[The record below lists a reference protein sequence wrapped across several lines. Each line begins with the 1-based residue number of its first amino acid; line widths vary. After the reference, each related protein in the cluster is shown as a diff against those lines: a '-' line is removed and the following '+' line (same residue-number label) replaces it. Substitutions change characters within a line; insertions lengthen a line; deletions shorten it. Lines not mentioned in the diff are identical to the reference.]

1 MAFHREE
8 RAGSRSRRREALWK
22 STVTTPAK
30 KKRSPAKISCLCLGV
45 LYPLQVKGQKK
56 VEKTVKYTVQPG
68 ETILG
73 IAHRHGTTLDHLLSL
88 NPGVQPDYVQAGQ
101 VVIVPYVPGGAEPA
115 PTPAQR
121 AAAARATEK
130 NAVVKK
136 QPAAGN
142 AAIMPNA
149 VSKVSYAEV
158 GQQPQPVKVTY
169 KEYKAKKK
177 ETAYGIA
184 KANNITVD
192 ELIEANPE
200 MKQEGYKLKKGSV
213 LRIPVKPIV
222 KKPTF
227 KGLNTIR
234 LAVILP
240 LVGNGV
246 EFDRS
251 VEFYRGLLMGVEEL
265 KQAGVNVVVS
275 VYNEPAPDVSIA
287 SQMLQVVGQNPDVI
301 VGPLYPT
308 HFTDVTAVSAKKVK
322 VVVPFS
328 SKVPQVDYRPE
339 VYVLNTPAVYENALA
354 LDLFMTNFKKQ
365 THVILLHGQ
374 AGNKRSFSE
383 ELQRRLSSA
392 GYDIVSLPT
401 SASTQQMTAALLGK
415 KQGEYIIV
423 PDDASE
429 ATMKQMLTKTADLQ
443 HALSGAQISL
453 LGYESWLP
461 YAEGS
466 MREQIHAANT
476 YILTPNYYYPYTTA
490 SKAFY
495 DKYRKWFKADFVS
508 SKPRM
513 APLGYDFARGFL
525 GSMATYGYDFS
536 TQSPQK
542 GSVAAQPKL
551 QSEPRFI
558 TVGGNGGYVSRSMWL
573 VRFKRDMSIVKI
585 SAQ

>member
-1 MAFHREE
+1 MIYNIKHVVFV
-8 RAGSRSRRREALWK
+8 L
-22 STVTTPAK
+22 
-30 KKRSPAKISCLCLGV
+30 SCFLCLGV
-45 LYPLQVKGQKK
+45 LCPLQVKGQKK

>member
-1 MAFHREE
+1 MIYNI
-8 RAGSRSRRREALWK
+8 
-22 STVTTPAK
+22 
-30 KKRSPAKISCLCLGV
+30 KRVVFVLSCFLCWGV
-45 LYPLQVKGQKK
+45 FCPLQVKGQKK

-88 NPGVQPDYVQAGQ
+88 NPGVQPNYVQAGQ

-130 NAVVKK
+130 NVLVKK

>member
-1 MAFHREE
+1 MIYNI
-8 RAGSRSRRREALWK
+8 
-22 STVTTPAK
+22 
-30 KKRSPAKISCLCLGV
+30 KRVVFILSYFLCLGV
-45 LYPLQVKGQKK
+45 FCPLQVKGQKK

-130 NAVVKK
+130 NVVVKK

>member
-1 MAFHREE
+1 MIYNI
-8 RAGSRSRRREALWK
+8 
-22 STVTTPAK
+22 
-30 KKRSPAKISCLCLGV
+30 KRVVFVLSCFLCLGV
-45 LYPLQVKGQKK
+45 LYPLQVNGQKK

-130 NAVVKK
+130 NVVVKK
-136 QPAAGN
+136 QPTAGN

-158 GQQPQPVKVTY
+158 GQQPQPAKVTY

-429 ATMKQMLTKTADLQ
+429 VTMKQMLTKTADLQ

>member
-1 MAFHREE
+1 MIYNIKHVVFI
-8 RAGSRSRRREALWK
+8 L
-22 STVTTPAK
+22 
-30 KKRSPAKISCLCLGV
+30 SCFLCLGV

-130 NAVVKK
+130 NVVVKK

-542 GSVAAQPKL
+542 GSVAAQLKL

>member
-1 MAFHREE
+1 MIYNI
-8 RAGSRSRRREALWK
+8 
-22 STVTTPAK
+22 
-30 KKRSPAKISCLCLGV
+30 KRVVFVLSCFLCLGV
-45 LYPLQVKGQKK
+45 LCPLQVNGQKK

-130 NAVVKK
+130 NVVVKK

-222 KKPTF
+222 KKSTF

>member
-1 MAFHREE
+1 MIYNI
-8 RAGSRSRRREALWK
+8 
-22 STVTTPAK
+22 
-30 KKRSPAKISCLCLGV
+30 KRVVFVLSCFLYLGV
-45 LYPLQVKGQKK
+45 LCPLQVKGQKK

-101 VVIVPYVPGGAEPA
+101 VVIVSYVPGGAEPA

-121 AAAARATEK
+121 AAAARTTEK
-130 NAVVKK
+130 NVVVKK

-142 AAIMPNA
+142 TAIMPNA

-265 KQAGVNVVVS
+265 KQAGTNVVVS

-308 HFTDVTAVSAKKVK
+308 HFTEVTAVSAKKVK

>member
-1 MAFHREE
+1 M
-8 RAGSRSRRREALWK
+8 
-22 STVTTPAK
+22 
-30 KKRSPAKISCLCLGV
+30 
-45 LYPLQVKGQKK
+45 
-56 VEKTVKYTVQPG
+56 
-68 ETILG
+68 
-73 IAHRHGTTLDHLLSL
+73 
-88 NPGVQPDYVQAGQ
+88 
-101 VVIVPYVPGGAEPA
+101 
-115 PTPAQR
+115 
-121 AAAARATEK
+121 
-130 NAVVKK
+130 
-136 QPAAGN
+136 
-142 AAIMPNA
+142 
-149 VSKVSYAEV
+149 
-158 GQQPQPVKVTY
+158 
-169 KEYKAKKK
+169 
-177 ETAYGIA
+177 
-184 KANNITVD
+184 
-192 ELIEANPE
+192 
-200 MKQEGYKLKKGSV
+200 
-213 LRIPVKPIV
+213 
-222 KKPTF
+222 
-227 KGLNTIR
+227 
-234 LAVILP
+234 
-240 LVGNGV
+240 
-246 EFDRS
+246 
-251 VEFYRGLLMGVEEL
+251 
-265 KQAGVNVVVS
+265 
-275 VYNEPAPDVSIA
+275 
-287 SQMLQVVGQNPDVI
+287 
-301 VGPLYPT
+301 
-308 HFTDVTAVSAKKVK
+308 
-322 VVVPFS
+322 
-328 SKVPQVDYRPE
+328 
-339 VYVLNTPAVYENALA
+339 LNTPAVYENALA

-374 AGNKRSFSE
+374 SGNKRSFSE

>member
-1 MAFHREE
+1 MIYNI
-8 RAGSRSRRREALWK
+8 
-22 STVTTPAK
+22 
-30 KKRSPAKISCLCLGV
+30 KRVVFILSCFLCLGV
-45 LYPLQVKGQKK
+45 FSPLQVKGQKK

-121 AAAARATEK
+121 AAAARTTEK

-136 QPAAGN
+136 QPVAGN
-142 AAIMPNA
+142 ATIMPNA
-149 VSKVSYAEV
+149 VSKVSCAEV

-374 AGNKRSFSE
+374 SGNKRSFSE

-443 HALSGAQISL
+443 HALFGAQISL

>member
-1 MAFHREE
+1 MIYNI
-8 RAGSRSRRREALWK
+8 
-22 STVTTPAK
+22 
-30 KKRSPAKISCLCLGV
+30 KRVVFILSCFLCLGV
-45 LYPLQVKGQKK
+45 FCPLQVKSQKK

-130 NAVVKK
+130 NVVVKK

-158 GQQPQPVKVTY
+158 GQQPQPAKVTY

-265 KQAGVNVVVS
+265 KQAGVNVGVS

>member
-1 MAFHREE
+1 MIYNI
-8 RAGSRSRRREALWK
+8 
-22 STVTTPAK
+22 
-30 KKRSPAKISCLCLGV
+30 KRVVFILSCFLCLGV
-45 LYPLQVKGQKK
+45 LCPLQVKGQKK

-130 NAVVKK
+130 NVVVKK

>member
-1 MAFHREE
+1 MIYNI
-8 RAGSRSRRREALWK
+8 
-22 STVTTPAK
+22 
-30 KKRSPAKISCLCLGV
+30 KRVVFVLSCFLCLGV
-45 LYPLQVKGQKK
+45 LYPLPVKGQKK

-158 GQQPQPVKVTY
+158 GQQPQPAKVTY
-169 KEYKAKKK
+169 KEYKVKKK

-200 MKQEGYKLKKGSV
+200 MKQEEYKLKKGSV

-495 DKYRKWFKADFVS
+495 EKYRKWFKADFVS

>member
-1 MAFHREE
+1 MIYNI
-8 RAGSRSRRREALWK
+8 
-22 STVTTPAK
+22 
-30 KKRSPAKISCLCLGV
+30 KRFVFVLSCFLCLGV

-130 NAVVKK
+130 NVVVKK

-213 LRIPVKPIV
+213 LRIPVRPIV

>member
-1 MAFHREE
+1 MIYNI
-8 RAGSRSRRREALWK
+8 
-22 STVTTPAK
+22 
-30 KKRSPAKISCLCLGV
+30 KRVVFVLSCFLCLGV

-73 IAHRHGTTLDHLLSL
+73 IAHRHGTTLDYLLSL

-130 NAVVKK
+130 DVVVKK
-136 QPAAGN
+136 QPAVGN

-383 ELQRRLSSA
+383 ELQRRLSSS

>member
-1 MAFHREE
+1 MIYNI
-8 RAGSRSRRREALWK
+8 
-22 STVTTPAK
+22 
-30 KKRSPAKISCLCLGV
+30 KRVVFVLSCFLCLGV
-45 LYPLQVKGQKK
+45 LCPLQVKGQKK

-121 AAAARATEK
+121 AAAARASEK
-130 NAVVKK
+130 NVVVKK

>member
-1 MAFHREE
+1 MIYNI
-8 RAGSRSRRREALWK
+8 
-22 STVTTPAK
+22 
-30 KKRSPAKISCLCLGV
+30 KRVVFVLSCFLCLGV

-130 NAVVKK
+130 NVVVKK

-142 AAIMPNA
+142 AAIMSNA

-495 DKYRKWFKADFVS
+495 EKYRKWFKADFVS

>member
-1 MAFHREE
+1 MIYNIKHVVFI
-8 RAGSRSRRREALWK
+8 L
-22 STVTTPAK
+22 
-30 KKRSPAKISCLCLGV
+30 SCFLCLGV
-45 LYPLQVKGQKK
+45 FFPLQVKGQKK

-265 KQAGVNVVVS
+265 KQVGVNVVVS

>member
-1 MAFHREE
+1 MIYNI
-8 RAGSRSRRREALWK
+8 
-22 STVTTPAK
+22 
-30 KKRSPAKISCLCLGV
+30 KRVVFILSCFLCLDV
-45 LYPLQVKGQKK
+45 FCPLQVKGQKK

-130 NAVVKK
+130 NVVVKK

-142 AAIMPNA
+142 AAIMSNA

-158 GQQPQPVKVTY
+158 GQKPQPIKVTY

>member
-1 MAFHREE
+1 MICNI
-8 RAGSRSRRREALWK
+8 
-22 STVTTPAK
+22 
-30 KKRSPAKISCLCLGV
+30 KRVVFILSYFLCLGV
-45 LYPLQVKGQKK
+45 FCPLQVKGQKK

-130 NAVVKK
+130 NVVVKK

>member
-1 MAFHREE
+1 MIYNI
-8 RAGSRSRRREALWK
+8 
-22 STVTTPAK
+22 
-30 KKRSPAKISCLCLGV
+30 KRVVFVLSCFLCLGV

-142 AAIMPNA
+142 AAIMLNA

>member
-1 MAFHREE
+1 MIYNI
-8 RAGSRSRRREALWK
+8 
-22 STVTTPAK
+22 
-30 KKRSPAKISCLCLGV
+30 KRVVFVLSCFLCLGV
-45 LYPLQVKGQKK
+45 LCPLQLNGQKK

-130 NAVVKK
+130 NVVVKK

-142 AAIMPNA
+142 AAIMSNA

-392 GYDIVSLPT
+392 GYDIVSLPI

-495 DKYRKWFKADFVS
+495 EKYRKWFKADFVS

>member
-1 MAFHREE
+1 MIYNI
-8 RAGSRSRRREALWK
+8 
-22 STVTTPAK
+22 
-30 KKRSPAKISCLCLGV
+30 KRVVFVLSCFLCLGV

-130 NAVVKK
+130 NVVVKK

-142 AAIMPNA
+142 AAIMSNA

-443 HALSGAQISL
+443 YALSGAQISL

>member
-1 MAFHREE
+1 MIYNIKHVVFV
-8 RAGSRSRRREALWK
+8 L
-22 STVTTPAK
+22 
-30 KKRSPAKISCLCLGV
+30 SCFLCLGV
-45 LYPLQVKGQKK
+45 LCPLQVKGQKK

-130 NAVVKK
+130 NVVVKK

-169 KEYKAKKK
+169 KEYRAKKK

-365 THVILLHGQ
+365 THVILLHCQ

-476 YILTPNYYYPYTTA
+476 YILTPNYYYPYTTT

>member
-1 MAFHREE
+1 MIYNI
-8 RAGSRSRRREALWK
+8 
-22 STVTTPAK
+22 
-30 KKRSPAKISCLCLGV
+30 KRVVFVLSCFLCIGV
-45 LYPLQVKGQKK
+45 LYPLQVNGQKK

-251 VEFYRGLLMGVEEL
+251 VEFYRGLLMGVDEL

>member
-1 MAFHREE
+1 MIYNIKHVVFI
-8 RAGSRSRRREALWK
+8 L
-22 STVTTPAK
+22 
-30 KKRSPAKISCLCLGV
+30 SCFLCLGV
-45 LYPLQVKGQKK
+45 FCPLQVKGQKK
-56 VEKTVKYTVQPG
+56 VEKTVKYMVQPG

-158 GQQPQPVKVTY
+158 GQQPQPAKVTY

-275 VYNEPAPDVSIA
+275 AYNEPAPDVSIA

-495 DKYRKWFKADFVS
+495 DKYRKLFKADFVS

>member
-1 MAFHREE
+1 MIYNIKHVVFI
-8 RAGSRSRRREALWK
+8 L
-22 STVTTPAK
+22 
-30 KKRSPAKISCLCLGV
+30 SCFLCLGV
-45 LYPLQVKGQKK
+45 FCPPQVKGQKK

-130 NAVVKK
+130 NVVVKK
-136 QPAAGN
+136 QPTAGN
-142 AAIMPNA
+142 AAIMSNA

>member
-1 MAFHREE
+1 MIYNI
-8 RAGSRSRRREALWK
+8 
-22 STVTTPAK
+22 
-30 KKRSPAKISCLCLGV
+30 KRVVFVLSCFLCLGV
-45 LYPLQVKGQKK
+45 LYPLQVNGQKK

-130 NAVVKK
+130 NVVVKK

-142 AAIMPNA
+142 AAIMSNA

-227 KGLNTIR
+227 KGLSTIR

-495 DKYRKWFKADFVS
+495 EKYRKWFKADFVS

>member
-1 MAFHREE
+1 MIYNI
-8 RAGSRSRRREALWK
+8 
-22 STVTTPAK
+22 
-30 KKRSPAKISCLCLGV
+30 KRVVFVLSCFLCLGA
-45 LYPLQVKGQKK
+45 LCPLQVKGQKK

-130 NAVVKK
+130 NVVVKK

-142 AAIMPNA
+142 AAIMSNA

-158 GQQPQPVKVTY
+158 GQQSQPVKVTY

>member
-1 MAFHREE
+1 MIYNIKHVVFV
-8 RAGSRSRRREALWK
+8 L
-22 STVTTPAK
+22 
-30 KKRSPAKISCLCLGV
+30 SCFLCLGV
-45 LYPLQVKGQKK
+45 FSPLQVKGQKK

-121 AAAARATEK
+121 AASARATEK
-130 NAVVKK
+130 NVVVKK

-227 KGLNTIR
+227 EGLNTIR

-374 AGNKRSFSE
+374 SGNKRSFSE

>member
-1 MAFHREE
+1 MIYNI
-8 RAGSRSRRREALWK
+8 
-22 STVTTPAK
+22 
-30 KKRSPAKISCLCLGV
+30 KRVVFVLSCFLCLGV
-45 LYPLQVKGQKK
+45 LYPLHVNGQKK

-101 VVIVPYVPGGAEPA
+101 VVIVPYVSGGAEPA

-130 NAVVKK
+130 NVVVKK
-136 QPAAGN
+136 QPTAGN

-495 DKYRKWFKADFVS
+495 DKYRKLFKADFVS

>member
-1 MAFHREE
+1 MIYNI
-8 RAGSRSRRREALWK
+8 
-22 STVTTPAK
+22 
-30 KKRSPAKISCLCLGV
+30 KRVVFVLSCFLCLGV

-495 DKYRKWFKADFVS
+495 DKYRKLFKADFVS

>member
-1 MAFHREE
+1 MIYNI
-8 RAGSRSRRREALWK
+8 
-22 STVTTPAK
+22 
-30 KKRSPAKISCLCLGV
+30 KRVVFVLSCFLCLGV
-45 LYPLQVKGQKK
+45 LCPLQVNGQKK

-101 VVIVPYVPGGAEPA
+101 VVIVPYVSGGAEPA

-130 NAVVKK
+130 NVVVKK

>member
-1 MAFHREE
+1 MIYNIKHVVFV
-8 RAGSRSRRREALWK
+8 L
-22 STVTTPAK
+22 
-30 KKRSPAKISCLCLGV
+30 SCFLCLGV
-45 LYPLQVKGQKK
+45 FSPLQVKGQKK

-130 NAVVKK
+130 NVVVKK
-136 QPAAGN
+136 QPTAGN

>member
-1 MAFHREE
+1 MIYNI
-8 RAGSRSRRREALWK
+8 
-22 STVTTPAK
+22 
-30 KKRSPAKISCLCLGV
+30 KRVVFVLSCFLCLGV
-45 LYPLQVKGQKK
+45 LCPLHVNGQKK

-130 NAVVKK
+130 NVVVKK
-136 QPAAGN
+136 QPTAGN

-374 AGNKRSFSE
+374 SGNKRSFSE

>member
-1 MAFHREE
+1 MIYNI
-8 RAGSRSRRREALWK
+8 
-22 STVTTPAK
+22 
-30 KKRSPAKISCLCLGV
+30 KRVVFVLSCFLCLGV
-45 LYPLQVKGQKK
+45 LCPLQVKGQKK

-130 NAVVKK
+130 NVVVKK

>member
-1 MAFHREE
+1 MIYNI
-8 RAGSRSRRREALWK
+8 
-22 STVTTPAK
+22 
-30 KKRSPAKISCLCLGV
+30 KRVVFVLSCFLCLGA
-45 LYPLQVKGQKK
+45 LCPLQVKGQKK

-130 NAVVKK
+130 NVVVKK

-158 GQQPQPVKVTY
+158 GQQSQPVKVTY

-200 MKQEGYKLKKGSV
+200 MKQEEYKLKKGSV

>member
-1 MAFHREE
+1 MIYNI
-8 RAGSRSRRREALWK
+8 
-22 STVTTPAK
+22 
-30 KKRSPAKISCLCLGV
+30 KRVVFILSCFLCLGV
-45 LYPLQVKGQKK
+45 LCPLQVKGQKK

-130 NAVVKK
+130 NVVVKK

-169 KEYKAKKK
+169 KEYRAKKK

>member
-1 MAFHREE
+1 MIYNI
-8 RAGSRSRRREALWK
+8 
-22 STVTTPAK
+22 
-30 KKRSPAKISCLCLGV
+30 KRVVFVLSCFLCLGA
-45 LYPLQVKGQKK
+45 LCPLQVKGQKK

-130 NAVVKK
+130 NVVVKK

-142 AAIMPNA
+142 VAIMPNA

-227 KGLNTIR
+227 KGLSTIR